1 MGDNWLGEKQNEKIE
16 FDLNSVKFNIV
27 LEQNDSEIEMINEAI
42 SFEID
47 KEIEENDECVPYDVK
62 AAVKNI

>member
-1 MGDNWLGEKQNEKIE
+1 
-16 FDLNSVKFNIV
+16 
-27 LEQNDSEIEMINEAI
+27 MINEAI